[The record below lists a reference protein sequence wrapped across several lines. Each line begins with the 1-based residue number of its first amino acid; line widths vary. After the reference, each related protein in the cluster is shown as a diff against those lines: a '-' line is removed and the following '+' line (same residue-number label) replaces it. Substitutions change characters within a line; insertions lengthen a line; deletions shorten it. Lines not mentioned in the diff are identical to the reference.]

1 MSSTE
6 TYVGFCDL
14 KGIAREPY
22 TRFYIQHAFLELQ
35 EAIGNSLS
43 SVQPRQRRWRVNA
56 ERFVQVLHVTFWPQ
70 NAEID
75 TSLRQHPTGCTVALQ
90 CRAVRRTDARNSWGR
105 RRAGRAFK

>member
-6 TYVGFCDL
+6 TYVGFCVL
-14 KGIAREPY
+14 KARAREV
-22 TRFYIQHAFLELQ
+22 RHAYAVLRAQ

-75 TSLRQHPTGCTVALQ
+75 TSLRQHSTGCTVALQ
-90 CRAVRRTDARNSWGR
+90 CRAVRSRNRCERFTGTSPRWPSI
-105 RRAGRAFK
+105 